1 MIIDFHTH
9 CFPDA
14 IAAKAMEILKNRSGI
29 FHPYQNG
36 TVSDLTKLQRR
47 AGVDYSLIQNI
58 ATNPHQQ
65 KKVNDFAIS
74 LLGNP
79 CVIPFGSVHPDSE
92 DAVEEL
98 YRLKEAGIKGIK
110 LHPDYQEF
118 YCDEERMIPLY
129 EKIAELGF
137 ITLFHCGI
145 DMGYPSPVHCDA
157 ERLSSILPAFGGAP
171 VVAAHLGGLCDKENT
186 LKYLAGKDIYLDTAY
201 TYAAQ
206 PPASVK
212 EIISAHGAGRILLAS
227 DSPWN
232 DPADC
237 IALVK
242 LLGFSEEDEKKIL
255 GENARRLLG
264 L

>member
-1 MIIDFHTH
+1 
-9 CFPDA
+9 
-14 IAAKAMEILKNRSGI
+14 
-29 FHPYQNG
+29 
-36 TVSDLTKLQRR
+36 
-47 AGVDYSLIQNI
+47 
-58 ATNPHQQ
+58 
-65 KKVNDFAIS
+65 
-74 LLGNP
+74 
-79 CVIPFGSVHPDSE
+79 
-92 DAVEEL
+92 
-98 YRLKEAGIKGIK
+98 
-110 LHPDYQEF
+110 
-118 YCDEERMIPLY
+118 
-129 EKIAELGF
+129 
-137 ITLFHCGI
+137 
-145 DMGYPSPVHCDA
+145 
-157 ERLSSILPAFGGAP
+157 P

>member
-9 CFPDA
+9 CFPDGIAEKA
-14 IAAKAMEILKNRSGI
+14 IQILKNRSGI
-29 FHPYQNG
+29 IHPFHG
-36 TVSDLTKLQRR
+36 GKVSQLIELQRR
-47 AGVDYSLIQNI
+47 AGVDFSVIQNI

-74 LLGNP
+74 LLGTP
-79 CVIPFGSVHPDSE
+79 GVIPFGSVHPGSD
-92 DAVEEL
+92 DRFDEL

-118 YCDEERMIPLY
+118 FCDDERMIPLY

-157 ERLSSILPAFGGAP
+157 QRLASVLPAFGSAP
-171 VVAAHLGGLCDKENT
+171 VIAAHMGGICDTENT
-186 LKYLAGKDIYLDTAY
+186 LKYLAGKEVYLDTAFSY
-201 TYAAQ
+201 GVL
-206 PPASVK
+206 PPASAK
-212 EIISAHGAGRILLAS
+212 EIIDAHGAGKILFAS

-237 IALVK
+237 IALIK
-242 LLGFSEEDEKKIL
+242 LLGYEKEDEDKIL
-255 GENARRLLG
+255 GENARRLLS